1 MSDRQVLSEQEAYEL
16 LAFLISSTET
26 STHEPH
32 RYGSLRLLDAAS
44 LLMGSMIE
52 NASGEQRAWLEQY
65 QQEINAKK
73 GWSTRDWEGFKVFIR
88 SAAADLAREMKRRDL
103 PAADSATGHR
113 VPGNEGGAN
122 GGE

>member
-1 MSDRQVLSEQEAYEL
+1 MSERHILSEQEAYEL

-52 NASGEQRAWLEQY
+52 SASGEQRAWLEQY
-65 QQEINAKK
+65 RQEINAKK

-88 SAAADLAREMKRRDL
+88 SAAANLAREMRRRDL
-103 PAADSATGHR
+103 PAADPSTGNG
-113 VPGNEGGAN
+113 VPGREEDTN
-122 GGE
+122 GRG

>member
-1 MSDRQVLSEQEAYEL
+1 MSERQILSEQEAYEL

-52 NASGEQRAWLEQY
+52 SASGEQRAWLEQY
-65 QQEINAKK
+65 RQEINAKK

-88 SAAADLAREMKRRDL
+88 SAAANLAREMRRRDF
-103 PAADSATGHR
+103 PAADPSTGNG
-113 VPGNEGGAN
+113 VPGSEEDTN
-122 GGE
+122 GRG